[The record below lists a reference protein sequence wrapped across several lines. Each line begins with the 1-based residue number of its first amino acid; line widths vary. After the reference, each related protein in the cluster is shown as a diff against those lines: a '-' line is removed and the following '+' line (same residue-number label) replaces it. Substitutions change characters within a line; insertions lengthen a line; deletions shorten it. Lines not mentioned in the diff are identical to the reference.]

1 MINNEELIV
10 NTVIDFK
17 VMVRCLTFNHAS
29 YITEAMNGFCM
40 QQTSFPFVCTI
51 VDDASMDGEQD
62 VIRDYLNKHFD
73 LNDPVISRNEETD
86 DYMMIFA
93 RHKTNQHCYFAIYL
107 LKYNHRSIKKAKAL
121 YLKKW
126 TEQVKYIALCEGDDY
141 WTDPLKLQKQVDFL
155 ESHPDYTMVC
165 NRTKLYSEKQ
175 KKYVG
180 ENYCYNHDRT
190 VKTKDVIYRSGLFI
204 STCSIVY
211 RRSIVEKY
219 PDYCRKCAV
228 GDYPLQIMAAM
239 MGKIYYFNEIMSVYR
254 VENSNSWMKKQKWRS
269 VSDSNLNRIDS
280 MINMFKGF
288 SLDFPNYKSLYNNK
302 IAQYLIFQSPSRFTN
317 EGKDLEFFKDYY
329 RKDFH
334 EFPLFFKIIEKFRM
348 TNIRGLRGYSEK
360 ITRHFL
366 DHFTKKIF
374 FYK

>member
-141 WTDPLKLQKQVDFL
+141 WTDSLKLQKQVDYL
-155 ESHPDYTMVC
+155 EGHPGCTMVC
-165 NRTKLYSEKQ
+165 NRSKIYSERYKTF
-175 KKYVG
+175 VG
-180 ENYCYNHDRT
+180 EKYWYNQNKIL
-190 VKTKDVIYRSGLFI
+190 KTKEIIRRGGGSIQTASVIYRKDI
-204 STCSIVY
+204 TSI
-211 RRSIVEKY
+211 Y
-219 PDYCRKCAV
+219 PDYCLKCAT
-228 GDYPLQIMAAM
+228 GDHPLQLLAAM
-239 MGKIYYFNEIMSVYR
+239 KGYIYYMNDIMSVYR
-254 VENSNSWMKKQKWRS
+254 IDNSSSWIGSQNRK
-269 VSDSNLNRIDS
+269 VANLQRLKTLQTITDMLS
-280 MINMFKGF
+280 GF
-288 SLDFPNYKSLYNNK
+288 AKDYPKYRKSLYNRRAMYILNEMPNRFENYEAMLATIKFFAKEISDFSIWWK
-302 IAQYLIFQSPSRFTN
+302 I
-317 EGKDLEFFKDYY
+317 DLFLRTTRIPVLNRYY
-329 RKDFH
+329 YKSKYIYNGYRAKF
-334 EFPLFFKIIEKFRM
+334 LKI
-348 TNIRGLRGYSEK
+348 
-360 ITRHFL
+360 
-366 DHFTKKIF
+366 
-374 FYK
+374 